1 MTTLGD
7 HDRTIRA
14 IAAWLSLGQPIT
26 DIRIKVGRFAS
37 AGGVEII
44 LSRED
49 RNVIICFGPHN
60 SMTDTDADFEGYVG
74 HELDSAVAV
83 LTSALP

>member
-26 DIRIKVGRFAS
+26 DIRIRVGRFS
-37 AGGVEII
+37 PVGGVEII

-49 RNVIICFGPHN
+49 RNVITCFGPHN
-60 SMTDTDADFEGYVG
+60 ETTDADADFEEYVRY
-74 HELDSAVAV
+74 ELDSAVAV
-83 LTSALP
+83 LTSAKP